1 MREWF
6 HLFQVKPI
14 LLCHH
19 RNVGLVHRHGK
30 PMDRIPLVKL
40 LLISAL
46 SAGLV
51 VPLFFYSRG
60 MLKQAE
66 QALAAAQTPAESE
79 KESSAADT
87 QDHDA
92 SGHAQANSESAPTHS
107 DPAQAK
113 AHDAD
118 NAASAPA
125 APAMAVAQ
133 ASTLPSDPQ
142 GLTKTDKPTDPT
154 EQDAGAQVYK
164 PPLFGSCKRLFQQ
177 LQKQA
182 VAEGEYK
189 AFAFAFNGKT
199 ANCAEYVS
207 NKSLRHARAV
217 VLKNCQE
224 DRAEKR
230 YVACQLYDVQ

>member
-1 MREWF
+1 
-6 HLFQVKPI
+6 
-14 LLCHH
+14 
-19 RNVGLVHRHGK
+19 
-30 PMDRIPLVKL
+30 MDRTPLVKL

-60 MLKQAE
+60 LLKQAE
-66 QALAAAQTPAESE
+66 QALSAAQAPVVSEKDTPAAE
-79 KESSAADT
+79 T

-92 SGHAQANSESAPTHS
+92 TGHSQANSESAPTHS
-107 DPAQAK
+107 DTAQDK
-113 AHDAD
+113 AHDAG
-118 NAASAPA
+118 NAGSEPA
-125 APAMAVAQ
+125 AHAAPTMAAVQ
-133 ASTLPSDPQ
+133 ASTPPSDPAE
-142 GLTKTDKPTDPT
+142 LAKVDKPMDPT
-154 EQDAGAQVYK
+154 EPDPGAQVYK
-164 PPLFGSCKRLFQQ
+164 PPLFGSCKRMFQQ
-177 LQKQA
+177 LQKQQ

-224 DRAEKR
+224 ERAEKR

>member
-1 MREWF
+1 
-6 HLFQVKPI
+6 
-14 LLCHH
+14 
-19 RNVGLVHRHGK
+19 
-30 PMDRIPLVKL
+30 MDRTPLVKL

-60 MLKQAE
+60 LLKQAE
-66 QALAAAQTPAESE
+66 QALSAAQAPVVSEKDSPAAES
-79 KESSAADT
+79 

-92 SGHAQANSESAPTHS
+92 TGHSQANSESAPTHS
-107 DPAQAK
+107 DTAQDK
-113 AHDAD
+113 AHDVG
-118 NAASAPA
+118 NAGSEPAAHA
-125 APAMAVAQ
+125 APAMALAQ
-133 ASTLPSDPQ
+133 ASTLPSDPA
-142 GLTKTDKPTDPT
+142 GPAKVDKPIDPT
-154 EQDAGAQVYK
+154 ESDPGAQVYK
-164 PPLFGSCKRLFQQ
+164 PPLFGSCKRMFQQ
-177 LQKQA
+177 LQKQQ
-182 VAEGEYK
+182 VADGEYK

-224 DRAEKR
+224 ERAEKR

>member
-1 MREWF
+1 
-6 HLFQVKPI
+6 
-14 LLCHH
+14 
-19 RNVGLVHRHGK
+19 
-30 PMDRIPLVKL
+30 MDRTPLVKL

-92 SGHAQANSESAPTHS
+92 SGHAQANSESAPTHA

-113 AHDAD
+113 APDAGH
-118 NAASAPA
+118 AGPEPA
-125 APAMAVAQ
+125 AQAAPTMVVAQ
-133 ASTLPSDPQ
+133 ASPLPSDPA
-142 GLTKTDKPTDPT
+142 GLANANKPNDPT
-154 EQDAGAQVYK
+154 EQDAGAQAYK
-164 PPLFGSCKRLFQQ
+164 PPLFGSCKRMFQQ
-177 LQKQA
+177 LQKQV

-189 AFAFAFNGKT
+189 AFAFAFDGKT

-217 VLKNCQE
+217 VVKNCQE
-224 DRAEKR
+224 DRAVAKR

>member
-1 MREWF
+1 
-6 HLFQVKPI
+6 
-14 LLCHH
+14 
-19 RNVGLVHRHGK
+19 
-30 PMDRIPLVKL
+30 MDRTPLVKL

-60 MLKQAE
+60 LLRQAE
-66 QALAAAQTPAESE
+66 QALAAAHEPAASE
-79 KESSAADT
+79 TASLATEAPN
-87 QDHDA
+87 HDA
-92 SGHAQANSESAPTHS
+92 SGHAQADNDPTQTHS

-133 ASTLPSDPQ
+133 ASTLPSDPP
-142 GLTKTDKPTDPT
+142 GLTKTDKPIDPT

>member
-1 MREWF
+1 
-6 HLFQVKPI
+6 
-14 LLCHH
+14 
-19 RNVGLVHRHGK
+19 
-30 PMDRIPLVKL
+30 
-40 LLISAL
+40 
-46 SAGLV
+46 
-51 VPLFFYSRG
+51 

-133 ASTLPSDPQ
+133 ASTLPSDPP

>member
-1 MREWF
+1 
-6 HLFQVKPI
+6 
-14 LLCHH
+14 
-19 RNVGLVHRHGK
+19 
-30 PMDRIPLVKL
+30 MDRTPLVKL

-60 MLKQAE
+60 LLRQAE
-66 QALAAAQTPAESE
+66 QALAAAQEPAASE
-79 KESSAADT
+79 TANPTTEAPS
-87 QDHDA
+87 QDA
-92 SGHAQANSESAPTHS
+92 SGHAQADNDPTQTHS

-113 AHDAD
+113 AHDVG
-118 NAASAPA
+118 NAGSEPAAHA
-125 APAMAVAQ
+125 APAMALAQ
-133 ASTLPSDPQ
+133 ASTLPSDPA
-142 GLTKTDKPTDPT
+142 GLAKVDKPIDPT
-154 EQDAGAQVYK
+154 ESDPGAQVYK
-164 PPLFGSCKRLFQQ
+164 PPLFGSCKRMFQQ
-177 LQKQA
+177 LQKQQ
-182 VAEGEYK
+182 VADGEYK

-224 DRAEKR
+224 ERAEKR

>member
-1 MREWF
+1 
-6 HLFQVKPI
+6 
-14 LLCHH
+14 
-19 RNVGLVHRHGK
+19 
-30 PMDRIPLVKL
+30 MDRTPLVKL

-79 KESSAADT
+79 KKSSTADT

-92 SGHAQANSESAPTHS
+92 SGHAQANSESAPTHA

-113 AHDAD
+113 APDAGHAGPEP
-118 NAASAPA
+118 AAQA
-125 APAMAVAQ
+125 APAMALAQ
-133 ASTLPSDPQ
+133 AGTLSSDQAGQTKADKPMDPSDP
-142 GLTKTDKPTDPT
+142 
-154 EQDAGAQVYK
+154 DAGAQAYK
-164 PPLFGSCKRLFQQ
+164 PPLFGSCKRMFQQ
-177 LQKQA
+177 LQKQV

-189 AFAFAFNGKT
+189 AFAFAFDGKT

-217 VLKNCQE
+217 VVKNCQE
-224 DRAEKR
+224 DRAVAKR

>member
-1 MREWF
+1 
-6 HLFQVKPI
+6 
-14 LLCHH
+14 
-19 RNVGLVHRHGK
+19 
-30 PMDRIPLVKL
+30 MDRTPLVKL

-66 QALAAAQTPAESE
+66 QALAAAQTPVLSE
-79 KESSAADT
+79 KDNPAADT
-87 QDHDA
+87 QDQDA
-92 SGHAQANSESAPTHS
+92 SGHAQAHSESAPTHS

-118 NAASAPA
+118 NPASTPA
-125 APAMAVAQ
+125 APAMALAQ
-133 ASTLPSDPQ
+133 ASTLPSDPAGPAQ
-142 GLTKTDKPTDPT
+142 ADKPTDPN
-154 EQDAGAQVYK
+154 EPDAGAQAYR

-177 LQKQA
+177 LQKQV

-189 AFAFAFNGKT
+189 AFAFAFDGKT

-217 VLKNCQE
+217 VVKNCQE
-224 DRAEKR
+224 DRAAAKR
-230 YVACQLYDVQ
+230 YVACLLYEVQ